1 MTVLA
6 HTVENA
12 NHRHT
17 ISIGNLFGL
26 CEKVRVSSIL
36 YVWIPLNSLCPY
48 SIGWLSSTLCTGY
61 EADIMRVSLLI
72 CEWGTS
78 KARNVEKGTS
88 LQSRVSRTLLFC
100 LEFMTV
106 CDVWVSLIIS
116 CFHSPWGFPC
126 RCLSLVFILS
136 FFFLSLFISVLCLD
150 LPDTCSR
157 LSANLLPTCLFP
169 ATRVLFPATICP
181 HACLYVSIRHNGQ
194 LVSGLA

>member
-106 CDVWVSLIIS
+106 CDVWVSLSSSPASILREDFHADAFLLCSFYLFSSFLSSSQSFVSIYQTLAHASLLIS
-116 CFHSPWGFPC
+116 CLP
-126 RCLSLVFILS
+126 VS
-136 FFFLSLFISVLCLD
+136 FLQQGCFFLQQSV
-150 LPDTCSR
+150 PM
-157 LSANLLPTCLFP
+157 
-169 ATRVLFPATICP
+169 
-181 HACLYVSIRHNGQ
+181 
-194 LVSGLA
+194 LVSTARPSCFPGL